1 VVVVGVVDGYVV
13 VVGVVDWCRRR
24 GRLCGGGW
32 CRSGRRSRV
41 RVMLM
46 SCVIAVVLSGGSRGL

>member
-32 CRSGRRSRV
+32 CRRWLCGGGWCRRLVS
-41 RVMLM
+41 
-46 SCVIAVVLSGGSRGL
+46 